1 MAKTEEKDQNL
12 EELVASVTQSH
23 GDVELPPE
31 KEELEPAVQ
40 RIDVLNLPPRR
51 TIHDG
56 QRTSFRLHWNGGIAR
71 FILLTVIVLA
81 VIVFILL
88 YTDVPLSIPA
98 LF

>member
-12 EELVASVTQSH
+12 EELVASVTQSP
-23 GDVELPPE
+23 D
-31 KEELEPAVQ
+31 EEESQPGQEESETEVQ

-51 TIHDG
+51 AVHDG
-56 QRTSFRLHWNGGIAR
+56 QRTGFRLHWNGSLAR

-81 VIVFILL
+81 VIGFILL
-88 YTDVPLSIPA
+88 YTDVPQSIPT